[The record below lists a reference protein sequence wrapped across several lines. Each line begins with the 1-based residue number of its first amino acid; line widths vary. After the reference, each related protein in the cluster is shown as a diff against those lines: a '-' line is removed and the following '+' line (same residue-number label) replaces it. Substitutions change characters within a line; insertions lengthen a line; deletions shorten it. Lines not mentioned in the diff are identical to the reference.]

1 MFRRFG
7 SKQNLIDAAYRREI
21 RSVLRDTGERASRA
35 ATVRDCA
42 EVITARLVEDA
53 ANNAAAQWMA
63 RVQPDNVVRLWRA
76 PDPGG
81 QKLGRVFISSL
92 LQDRRLQDP
101 LPPKDAD
108 LIADVL
114 IRLVMSLVLVPDAE
128 YRKTGSSQTADYI
141 HQVVTRLLARYP
153 S

>member
-1 MFRRFG
+1 M
-7 SKQNLIDAAYRREI
+7 
-21 RSVLRDTGERASRA
+21 LRDTGERASRA

-63 RVQPDNVVRLWRA
+63 RVQPDNVVCLWRA

-81 QKLGRVFISSL
+81 QAWASIHLKALVPE
-92 LQDRRLQDP
+92 DRRLQDP

-141 HQVVTRLLARYP
+141 HPVVTRLLARYP